1 MTHGRL
7 VICGEG
13 RLFREG
19 LRHILQGPGIAI
31 LGEVRSLVDV
41 QEMLPTLSAP
51 PNLVVCD
58 PSANPELEYGAMKQI
73 AGDMPDLGIIVLSR
87 DTNQEWLDVARAA
100 GARGFLPN
108 DISPA
113 ALQMLLQLVLLG
125 ENIFA
130 GPSNIKSEKRPEI
143 APVHPVGQD
152 LRIPLSPKEVEILQC
167 LEGGLPNKVIAR
179 NLNIAEA
186 TVKVHL
192 KSLLRKINVGN
203 RTQAAIWAINRRPE
217 LSRPELS
224 RAELSHPELNGGL
237 V

>member
-1 MTHGRL
+1 MRHGRL

-41 QEMLPTLSAP
+41 QEMLPTLSSP

-73 AGDMPDLGIIVLSR
+73 AGDMPDLGFIVLSR
-87 DTNQEWLDVARAA
+87 DTNQEWLDLARAA
-100 GARGFLPN
+100 GARGFLP
-108 DISPA
+108 DGISPA

-130 GPSNIKSEKRPEI
+130 GPSNIKTEKRPDI
-143 APVHPVGQD
+143 GRPTRSIGQD
-152 LRIPLSPKEVEILQC
+152 LKIPLSPKEVEILQC
-167 LEGGLPNKVIAR
+167 LEGGMPNKVIAR

-192 KSLLRKINVGN
+192 KSLLRTINVGN
-203 RTQAAIWAINRRPE
+203 RTQAAIWAISRRPE
-217 LSRPELS
+217 L
-224 RAELSHPELNGGL
+224 NGRL